1 MSPWWLAVGRSVR
14 QARGN
19 LARPL
24 TSLYGMIV
32 TAQPRPR
39 CPAGEVSRKTKDSL
53 LQRDVADRRR
63 TAFFRRLLLQCNI
76 GERRLGGGPIFQFR
90 GRCRAGRRPE
100 RPPDPWYSA
109 APPAPFPFLAM
120 HRHGWLRPP

>member
-53 LQRDVADRRR
+53 FQLAVADRRR
-63 TAFFRRLLLQCNI
+63 TAFFLRPFLPCTIRARPLP
-76 GERRLGGGPIFQFR
+76 GGPLFSYT
-90 GRCRAGRRPE
+90 GLCRAGRRP
-100 RPPDPWYSA
+100 
-109 APPAPFPFLAM
+109 APPPEPRYSGRA
-120 HRHGWLRPP
+120 

>member
-63 TAFFRRLLLQCNI
+63 TAFFLRLFLHFNI
-76 GERRLGGGPIFQFR
+76 ISEERRVGKECVSPCHSR
-90 GRCRAGRRPE
+90 GSL
-100 RPPDPWYSA
+100 D
-109 APPAPFPFLAM
+109 
-120 HRHGWLRPP
+120 H